1 MDSKRNIIIGGKSGV
16 QMLQGN
22 AKSSFNSFI
31 LIVLIA
37 STVIFLITTIVFLAL
52 FIKEKNNNSQ
62 DSKKYDIISLN
73 DESRYIPIYSK
84 VTENEGA
91 YIYQG
96 KHDIL
101 NSKYYNFVD
110 VFNMKSSGSLILLER
125 FKTYQQTSEY
135 SCGIASLI
143 MAAYY
148 IDGRILNET
157 DLYIKAGTNESGTEP
172 EKLEKVISDL
182 GYTYE
187 SKSNFTE
194 DTLPS
199 RDEGNFSMYLKD
211 SLRNKEPVII
221 LSNDWAG
228 HYTVII
234 GYDDMGNDKIEDD
247 VIIIADPYDTT
258 DHISD
263 GYTIFNYERYYYQM
277 NFHYDEING
286 DKYFIKIKRKKN

>member
-1 MDSKRNIIIGGKSGV
+1 MDSKRKINMPEKSAV
-16 QMLQGN
+16 QMLQRN
-22 AKSSFNSFI
+22 TKSSSSLI
-31 LIVLIA
+31 LIVLFA
-37 STVIFLITTIVFLAL
+37 LTLIFLITTVVFLVL
-52 FIKEKNNNSQ
+52 YIKEKNNSQ
-62 DSKKYDIISLN
+62 DSKKSDIVSLN
-73 DESRYIPIYSK
+73 DESRYIPILSK
-84 VTENEGA
+84 VSETEGA
-91 YIYQG
+91 YLSRG

-110 VFNMKSSGSLILLER
+110 VFNMKSSDSLILLEK

-135 SCGIASLI
+135 SCGLASLI

-157 DLYIKAGTNESGTEP
+157 DLNMKAGTNKNGTNP
-172 EKLEKVISDL
+172 YNLEKVISDL

-187 SKSNFTE
+187 SKYNFTE
-194 DTLPS
+194 AILPS
-199 RDEGNFSMYLKD
+199 RDEETFSNYIKE
-211 SLRNKEPVII
+211 SLRNKEPIII

-258 DHISD
+258 DHIND

-277 NFHYDEING
+277 NFHTDEIDG
-286 DKYFIKIKRKKN
+286 DFYFIRIKKKKN

>member
-1 MDSKRNIIIGGKSGV
+1 MSE
-16 QMLQGN
+16 
-22 AKSSFNSFI
+22 
-31 LIVLIA
+31 
-37 STVIFLITTIVFLAL
+37 T
-52 FIKEKNNNSQ
+52 
-62 DSKKYDIISLN
+62 
-73 DESRYIPIYSK
+73 
-84 VTENEGA
+84 EGA

-101 NSKYYNFVD
+101 NTKYYNFVD
-110 VFNMKSSGSLILLER
+110 VYNMKSSGSLILLER

-135 SCGIASLI
+135 SCGPASLI
-143 MAAYY
+143 MVAYY
-148 IDGRILNET
+148 IDGKILNES
-157 DLYIKAGTNESGTEP
+157 DLYIKAGTSEAGTKP

-187 SKSNFTE
+187 SKFNFTE

-199 RDEGNFSMYLKD
+199 RDEDTFSEYIKE

-228 HYTVII
+228 HYTIII
-234 GYDDMGNDKIEDD
+234 GYDDMGNEKIEDD
-247 VIIIADPYDTT
+247 VIIIADPYDTA

-277 NFHYDEING
+277 NFHYEDIDG
-286 DKYFIKIKRKKN
+286 DLYFIKIKKKKN